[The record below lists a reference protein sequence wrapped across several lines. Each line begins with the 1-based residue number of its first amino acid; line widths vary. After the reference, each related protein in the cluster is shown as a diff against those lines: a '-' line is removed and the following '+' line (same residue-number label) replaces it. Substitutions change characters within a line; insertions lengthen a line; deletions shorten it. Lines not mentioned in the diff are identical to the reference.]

1 MVWTVDWL
9 KKSNL
14 NMSTDLLIMKII
26 ISCPLKV
33 ITGPLDF
40 NIHRKILIN
49 NSNLTLRKAM
59 LETFCFT
66 VLKLKIINDTCNLGV

>member
-40 NIHRKILIN
+40 NIHRKILIY

-59 LETFCFT
+59 LETFCST